1 MYLFDPE
8 LLAQLYFDYP
18 MNVFR
23 SFTIVIIIII
33 IIIIIIMFIIMFM
46 ILIVINVICF

>member
-8 LLAQLYFDYP
+8 LLARLCFDYP
-18 MNVFR
+18 MNVFC

-33 IIIIIIMFIIMFM
+33 IIMFM
-46 ILIVINVICF
+46 TLIMINVICF